1 MALANNKVPPR
12 HPEYLMPRFSALARA
27 RAVVLQSAAGDK
39 DEVSY
44 DRQVAWPYRQGVL
57 APGDAEMAERVV
69 SHMSVAECV
78 LRCSSPSRGCG
89 IPIGDPCLLAMQG
102 ASQTV
107 VHGSRP

>member
-1 MALANNKVPPR
+1 
-12 HPEYLMPRFSALARA
+12 MPRFSALARA

-78 LRCSSPSRGCG
+78 LRCGGLSRGCG
-89 IPIGDPCLLAMQG
+89 IPIDDPCLLAMQG

-107 VHGSRP
+107 AYGSRP